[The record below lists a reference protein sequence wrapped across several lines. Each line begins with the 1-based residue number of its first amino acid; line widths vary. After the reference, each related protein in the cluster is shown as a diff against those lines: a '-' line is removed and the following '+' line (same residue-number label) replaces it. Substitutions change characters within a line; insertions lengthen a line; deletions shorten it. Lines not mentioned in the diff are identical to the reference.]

1 MSDEALDRRLSSGLG
16 SVLGK
21 VAQQVEPAAGHPRR
35 EVGLAQPAAL
45 SPPGAGHHSR
55 PVLDA
60 ARVGIGRAEPVLVRG
75 FIAVGLDGRTP
86 MSWTSPVARS
96 RTR

>member
-1 MSDEALDRRLSSGLG
+1 MSDEALKGRLSSGLG

-45 SPPGAGHHSR
+45 SPPG
-55 PVLDA
+55 
-60 ARVGIGRAEPVLVRG
+60 
-75 FIAVGLDGRTP
+75 VGLKQA
-86 MSWTSPVARS
+86 SSSSARIRPEQRFMES
-96 RTR
+96 EG